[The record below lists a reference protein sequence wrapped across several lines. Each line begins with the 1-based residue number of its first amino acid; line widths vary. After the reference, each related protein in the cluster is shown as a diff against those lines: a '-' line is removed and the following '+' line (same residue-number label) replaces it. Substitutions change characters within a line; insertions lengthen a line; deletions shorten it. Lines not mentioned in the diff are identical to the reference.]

1 MIRLVCFLACL
12 AMTGCVGSGLRVPKS
27 VSRLHSVDQEM
38 RSTGSNE
45 LIVRESAIKVLLEGE
60 DIGLEELL
68 SLAEMGS
75 PEVQAARNDVGAAA
89 GRLWQEELYPNPIL
103 ELEAEDI
110 PFSDLGFTSSEN
122 KVAIVQP
129 VIIGSRRTH
138 AISAAA
144 AKYDKRHL
152 LAQHKL
158 RHVQGEVRRNYVEL
172 LYLKQ
177 TIALHSDLHSIAK
190 HTFEIAKARFE
201 AKAAPE
207 SEMIRTQLDLRQ
219 LELGTRRLQRQL
231 VSSSTQL
238 QSLLGGSRVPVLH
251 ISGELRVEFPEMKV
265 DSLRAAVREGHPAVL
280 AARKDVEAADRR
292 VDQTKAARIPDT
304 EIRLAYGRNAATDED
319 IVDVGIGLPLPLFN
333 RGQGS
338 ILESRHLAAK
348 ARRDTESLVNT
359 LLAQLAA
366 TYAAYMTAQDE
377 VTTLQ
382 GKIIPDAER
391 AFSQAEIGYQA
402 GKTTLM
408 DLLDSQRTLVNVR
421 LSALES
427 LKDMNEARA
436 LLWKIVG
443 AEIDK

>member
-27 VSRLHSVDQEM
+27 ASRSGTADPRMLPL
-38 RSTGSNE
+38 GSDKPTT
-45 LIVRESAIKVLLEGE
+45 REAAIKALLDKEE
-60 DIGLEELL
+60 IGLEELL
-68 SLAEMGS
+68 RIAEIS
-75 PEVQAARNDVGAAA
+75 NPEVRAAKNDVGAAA
-89 GRLWQEELYPNPIL
+89 GRLWQEELYTNPRL
-103 ELEAEDI
+103 EFEAEDI
-110 PFSDLGFTSSEN
+110 PSSDLGLTSSEN

-129 VIIGSRRTH
+129 LIIGSRRTH

-280 AARKDVEAADRR
+280 AARKDVEAADRL
-292 VDQTKAARIPDT
+292 VDQTKAERIPDT
-304 EIRLAYGRNAATDED
+304 EIRLAYGRNAATDEG
-319 IVDVGIGLPLPLFN
+319 IVEVGIGLPLPLFN

-366 TYAAYMTAQDE
+366 TYASYMTAQDE

-382 GKIIPDAER
+382 GKILPDAER
-391 AFSQAEIGYQA
+391 AFAQAKVGYQA
-402 GKTTLM
+402 GKTALM
-408 DLLDSQRTLVNVR
+408 DLLDAQRTLVKVR

-436 LLWKIVG
+436 LLWQIVG

>member
-1 MIRLVCFLACL
+1 MIRLASFLACL
-12 AMTGCVGSGLRVPKS
+12 ALTGCVGSGLRVPKS
-27 VSRLHSVDQEM
+27 VSRSGTADPRMLPL
-38 RSTGSNE
+38 GSDE
-45 LIVRESAIKVLLEGE
+45 PTAMETALKALLDKEE
-60 DIGLEELL
+60 IGLEELL
-68 SLAEMGS
+68 RVAEIS
-75 PEVQAARNDVGAAA
+75 NPEVRAAKNDVGAAA
-89 GRLWQEELYPNPIL
+89 GRLWQKELYPNPRL
-103 ELEAEDI
+103 EFEAEDI
-110 PFSDLGFTSSEN
+110 PSSDLGLTSSEN

-129 VIIGSRRTH
+129 LTIGSRRAH
-138 AISAAA
+138 AISAAT

-152 LAQHKL
+152 LVQHKL
-158 RHVQGEVRRNYVEL
+158 RDVQGKVRRHYVEL

-207 SEMIRTQLDLRQ
+207 SEMIRTQIDLRE
-219 LELGTRRLQRQL
+219 LELGARRLQRQL

-238 QSLLGGSRVPVLH
+238 QSLLGGSRIPVRH
-251 ISGELRVEFPEMKV
+251 ISGQLRVEFPEMKV

-280 AARKDVEAADRR
+280 AAQKDIEAADRR
-292 VDQTKAARIPDT
+292 VDQTRAERIPDT
-304 EIRLAYGRNAATDED
+304 EIRLAYGRNAATDDGFVEA
-319 IVDVGIGLPLPLFN
+319 GIGLSLPLFN

-338 ILESRHLAAK
+338 ILESRHLAAR
-348 ARRDTESLVNT
+348 ARRDTESLINT

-366 TYAAYMTAQDE
+366 TYASYMTAQDE

-382 GKIIPDAER
+382 DKILPDAER
-391 AFSQAEIGYQA
+391 AFSQAKVGYQA

-408 DLLDSQRTLVNVR
+408 DLLDAQRTLVNVR

-443 AEIDK
+443 AEIDR